1 MKTFLTRENIDFIE
15 KNFELPAY
23 VYSENELKKSI
34 SAFLWVK
41 SAFWH
46 TVRFAMK
53 ANSNVSILSYFRKN
67 WVKIDASS
75 EFEVYRALNAG
86 FKWEDIQLSGQE
98 FPRNLEK
105 IISENVFFVATS
117 LNQLKKLWEYCLK
130 TWKKLEIWV
139 RLNPGL
145 WSGAFK
151 AIATG
156 WVSSSFGIWHE
167 KIPEI
172 LEISDAYDLK
182 ITKIHIHIGSENT
195 PESWTS
201 SADIWLD
208 FVEKFKDAKV
218 LDMWGGFKKAIMD
231 YEKTA
236 DLEAIFEKVSE
247 RFEKFFEKTWRKIH
261 LEVEPGKFM
270 VINSG
275 NLIAKVDDIVDTGE
289 NGYKFIKINSGM
301 TDMPRVAMYGV
312 QQPIDVISDEKIF
325 EDYVVVGHCCES
337 GDILTTKLYNQE
349 EIETV
354 KLPKANIWD
363 TIVFSW
369 VWAYNSSMSMKNY
382 NSFPESWE
390 LFLKENWE
398 IFEIRK
404 REKLDEIWRNE
415 VNIF

>member
-1 MKTFLTRENIDFIE
+1 MKTFLNKEQINYIE
-15 KNFELPAY
+15 KNFELPVY
-23 VYSENELKKSI
+23 VYSEKELKKSI
-34 SAFLWVK
+34 SDFLWVK

-53 ANSNVSILSYFRKN
+53 ANSNLSILSFFKN
-67 WVKIDASS
+67 NGIKIDASS
-75 EFEVYRALNAG
+75 EFEVYRAINAG

-98 FPRNLEK
+98 FPKNLEK

-117 LNQLKKLWEYCLK
+117 LNQLEKIWEYYSK
-130 TWKKLEIWV
+130 FWKDLEIWV
-139 RLNPGL
+139 RLNPWL
-145 WSGAFK
+145 WSWAFK

-172 LEISDAYDLK
+172 LEISKKYNLK
-182 ITKIHIHIGSENT
+182 ITKIHIHIWSENT

-236 DLEAIFEKVSE
+236 DLKNIFEKVSE
-247 RFEKFFEKTWRKIH
+247 RFEKFFEKTGRKIH
-261 LEVEPGKFM
+261 LEVEPWKFM
-270 VINSG
+270 VINSWA
-275 NLIAKVDDIVDTGE
+275 LIAKIDDIVDTWE

-301 TDMPRVAMYGV
+301 TDMPRVAMYWV
-312 QQPIDVISDEKIF
+312 QQPIEIINYEKNF
-325 EDYVVVGHCCES
+325 EEYVVVGHCCES
-337 GDILTTKLYNQE
+337 WDILTTKLYNQE

-354 KLPKANIWD
+354 KLSKANIWD

-369 VWAYNSSMSMKNY
+369 VWAYNSSMSMINY

-390 LFLKENWE
+390 LFLKESWE

-404 REKLDEIWRNE
+404 REKLEEIWRNE
-415 VNIF
+415 INIF